1 MSEAE
6 QFNRAEAIQGI
17 ADFAG
22 KDTSDPEQFKQW
34 LQTLTDDQLRHFHQN
49 INQEQKTKL

>member
-1 MSEAE
+1 MSKS
-6 QFNRAEAIQGI
+6 QFNRTEAIQAI

-22 KDTSDPEQFKQW
+22 KDVSDPAQFKQW

-49 INQEQKTKL
+49 ITKENHATH

>member
-1 MSEAE
+1 MSES
-6 QFNRAEAIQGI
+6 QFNRDVAIKII

-22 KDTSDPEQFKQW
+22 KDTSDPVQFKQW

-49 INQEQKTKL
+49 INQEQKAKI